1 MASNRTWKREYDAIV
16 ARSCHGIT
24 VSVIWASSLQ
34 IENAY
39 DDGGQP
45 IADFSADE
53 LACRQALTAAR
64 GKGLIQA
71 WSLAEGPNGFSA
83 IVVRF
88 DGAAARNIETTP
100 ALAMCWLLLEISPAR
115 NQ

>member
-1 MASNRTWKREYDAIV
+1 MDSTRRWKREYDAIV
-16 ARSCHGIT
+16 ARSCNGT
-24 VSVIWASSLQ
+24 NVSVIWASSLQ

-71 WSLAEGPNGFSA
+71 WSLAEGPQGFA
-83 IVVRF
+83 AMVVRF

-100 ALAMCWLLLEISPAR
+100 AKAMCWLLLEISPAR
-115 NQ
+115 N

>member
-1 MASNRTWKREYDAIV
+1 MDNTRRWKREYDAIV

-24 VSVIWASSLQ
+24 VSVIWASALE

-39 DDGGQP
+39 TDGGAP
-45 IADFSADE
+45 IPALDADE
-53 LACRQALTAAR
+53 LACRRALTDAR

-83 IVVRF
+83 MVVRF
-88 DGAAARNIETTP
+88 DGHAARNIETTP
-100 ALAMCWLLLEISPAR
+100 ALAMCWLLLEISHRR
-115 NQ
+115 N